1 MNNILSGQITS
12 PLFEARDFKA
22 KKAYEGIDW
31 KVSKID
37 AQILIIFVSNLHQ
50 EGSRDKF

>member
-31 KVSKID
+31 KSAKD
-37 AQILIIFVSNLHQ
+37 RRTDSNHIFI
-50 EGSRDKF
+50 EFAPRR